1 MRAVVRYLLLFL
13 GWNLLVSLVVV
24 VGLATGYGY
33 AGVAAMI
40 VVYLAFI
47 AYLVTRSGV
56 PRDRWALLRL
66 RPLDGPVLGWTL
78 AAIPVLLLLSW
89 AVGEVY
95 VRLVPVPP
103 ENFNPFGPLMDSPA
117 GRLSITILAVGMAP
131 VLEEFFFRGL
141 IQRTLERRFGAAAGI
156 LVASA
161 IFAAVHVLP
170 WVFPLHF
177 FLGAAFG
184 YAVWATGSIWTG
196 VILHAAN
203 NAVAVAALGMQGE
216 EAGPTPTLWEAG
228 PDVQWWM
235 TIAILIM
242 SAAAAWIVAGG
253 LRKASRE
260 ARLRLY
266 TRPG

>member
-1 MRAVVRYLLLFL
+1 MRSVVRYLLLFF
-13 GWNLLVSLVVV
+13 GWNLLASLIVVV
-24 VGLATGYGY
+24 ALATGFGY

-40 VVYLAFI
+40 VAYFGFI
-47 AYLVTRSGV
+47 AYLVTRRSV

-66 RPLDGPVLGWTL
+66 RPLDGGVLAWTI

-103 ENFNPFGPLMDSPA
+103 ENFNPFGPLMDSSA
-117 GRLSITILAVGMAP
+117 GRLSITVLAVGIAP

-141 IQRTLERRFGAAAGI
+141 IQRTLERRFGALIGI

-184 YAVWATGSIWTG
+184 YAVWVTGSIWTG

-203 NAVAVAALGMQGE
+203 NAVAVAALGLQGE
-216 EAGPTPTLWEAG
+216 DAGPTPTLWEAG

-235 TIAILIM
+235 TIAILVM
-242 SAAAAWIVAGG
+242 SAAAAWLVAGG
-253 LRKASRE
+253 LRNASRQ
-260 ARLRLY
+260 ARLRLH
-266 TRPG
+266 TNRG